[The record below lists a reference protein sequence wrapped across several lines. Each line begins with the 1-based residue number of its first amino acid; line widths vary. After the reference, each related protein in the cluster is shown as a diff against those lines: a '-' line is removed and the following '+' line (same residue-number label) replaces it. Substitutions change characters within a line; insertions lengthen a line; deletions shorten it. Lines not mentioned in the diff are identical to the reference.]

1 MKAGLLMGL
10 ESPSARAERMARMVQ
25 IWGAVP
31 PIDETVARIEAVTL
45 AGAARLRRRH
55 GDGGPGRAGALRPVK
70 ARAPPCGAAGPTG
83 GMMLA
88 LRRKLRL
95 ETERLTLRPPVHA
108 DYTPWTSLRRESARF
123 PGPMGAGLGRG
134 SPLAAR
140 LHQPRL
146 LGVALRLDGHGT
158 AAVPRSDARTR
169 CLWGPITLDNIRRG
183 PAQAGTLGYWVG
195 ERFARRGYMSE
206 AITAVV
212 HHAFEPMGLSRIEA
226 ACLPENVASRG
237 LLERSGFKYE
247 GVAQSYLQINGRWRT
262 HVLYA
267 SLRADRRGRTSVG

>member
-1 MKAGLLMGL
+1 
-10 ESPSARAERMARMVQ
+10 
-25 IWGAVP
+25 
-31 PIDETVARIEAVTL
+31 
-45 AGAARLRRRH
+45 
-55 GDGGPGRAGALRPVK
+55 
-70 ARAPPCGAAGPTG
+70 
-83 GMMLA
+83 MMLA

-108 DYTPWTSLRRESARF
+108 DYTPWTSLRRESRAFLTPWEPVWAEDHLSRRAF
-123 PGPMGAGLGRG
+123 TNRVYWASR
-134 SPLAAR
+134 S
-140 LHQPRL
+140 
-146 LGVALRLDGHGT
+146 VSTGT
-158 AAVPRSDARTR
+158 ALPLFLVRREDAALVGAV
-169 CLWGPITLDNIRRG
+169 TLDNIRRG

-212 HHAFEPMGLSRIEA
+212 HHAFERMGLSRIEA